1 MRWKWCNQMH
11 LLLIWWPGPVRC
23 TEDWSL
29 QTVVSIF
36 LSKAASLLCCSP
48 RCQHMFCEIHW
59 CLFRLEW
66 KLSLH
71 YGLII
76 LHCTTWGLSWC
87 CPVNWS
93 LFGHNAG
100 QQHRARSD
108 PPDLASRSEII
119 KYSVL
124 FSFVLF
130 YECGFLWANSRM
142 RDDMFMLLSF

>member
-23 TEDWSL
+23 TEERSL
-29 QTVVSIF
+29 QTVSQRLHNPVLQPSMWAHV
-36 LSKAASLLCCSP
+36 LWNSL
-48 RCQHMFCEIHW
+48 MFFQLW
-59 CLFRLEW
+59 N
-66 KLSLH
+66 KLSQH

-76 LHCTTWGLSWC
+76 LHCISGGLYWH

-93 LFGHNAG
+93 LFGHNAE
-100 QQHRARSD
+100 QQHKPVSD

-119 KYSVL
+119 KYGVL

-130 YECGFLWANSRM
+130 YESGFLWANSRM